1 MNKSAFYTVISLST
15 LLIAYLIF
23 GQNDKTPISEQQI
36 QQLSKTF
43 GDKFAQMRDS
53 QQNTSTTP
61 QPPQQIQNT
70 VNASEDGVSVQAIL
84 GIIYKKPTST
94 WFIKAKDNK
103 NRIEA
108 ISVKFKQYFLTE
120 LKFDSDQQPDFSHL
134 PEGSKIASTSSMRFA
149 TFIIDG
155 VEISVINL
163 PGKQDVFS
171 NVKRWMGQVGLND
184 KSPISMEFLD
194 DKKTILVKM
203 PK

>member
-1 MNKSAFYTVISLST
+1 MNKTTFYIVISLST

-36 QQLSKTF
+36 QQLSKNF
-43 GDKFAQMRDS
+43 GDKFSQMRES
-53 QQNTSTTP
+53 QQNTSTKT
-61 QPPQQIQNT
+61 QPPQQSQNT
-70 VNASEDGVSVQAIL
+70 VSESEDGASVQAIL

-94 WFIKAKDNK
+94 WFIKAKDSK

-108 ISVKFKQYFLTE
+108 IANKFKQYFLTD

-155 VEISVINL
+155 VEVSVINL
-163 PGKQDVFS
+163 PGKQDTFS
-171 NVKRWMGQVGLND
+171 NVKRWMKQVGLTD
-184 KSPISMEFLD
+184 KSPISMKFLD
-194 DKKTILVKM
+194 DKKTIYIKM